1 MMDTMPKQALYRH
14 FDAAGQL
21 LYVGISLCPF
31 TRTRQHGMLSDWFDQ
46 VVRVEI
52 ERFDTRSQA
61 EQAEYAAIRNERPI
75 HNGTFNR
82 KARLEGEAFIVL
94 DANRERVQPE
104 PTFTALEHL
113 AHRRQVKVLERV
125 VVRQAIKSH

>member
-1 MMDTMPKQALYRH
+1 MTKQALYRH
-14 FDAAGQL
+14 FDAAGRL

-31 TRTRQHGMLSDWFDQ
+31 TRTRQHGMLSDWFDD

-82 KARLEGEAFIVL
+82 KARLEGEAFMVL
-94 DANRERVQPE
+94 GANREILQPE
-104 PTFTALEHL
+104 PTFTALEHM
-113 AHRRQVKVLERV
+113 AQRRQARTSHRV
-125 VVRQAIKSH
+125 VVHQAIKSH